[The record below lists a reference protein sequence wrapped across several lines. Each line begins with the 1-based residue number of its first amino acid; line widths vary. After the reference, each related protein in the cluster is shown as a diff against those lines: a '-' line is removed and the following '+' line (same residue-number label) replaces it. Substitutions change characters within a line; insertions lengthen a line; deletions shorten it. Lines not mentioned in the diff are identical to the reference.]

1 MKTIIFFNKPL
12 NFVNETSARRG
23 SSAAKHLTKVVTL
36 DTDSVG
42 IRVILTANRPDG
54 TDFQVYY
61 RTATSDEKITDN
73 NFILQAEE
81 TNNPSDNNPRVFREY
96 RYMIGGLNG
105 SVKAFTK
112 FQIKIVFRSNNNAR
126 VPKIKNLRM
135 IALTV

>member
-1 MKTIIFFNKPL
+1 MAIL
-12 NFVNETSARRG
+12 ET
-23 SSAAKHLTKVVTL
+23 
-36 DTDSVG
+36 
-42 IRVILTANRPDG
+42 
-54 TDFQVYY
+54 
-61 RTATSDEKITDN
+61 TSDEKITDN